1 MRKLTLDLDAIQVE
15 SFSTHAAGVV
25 RGTVD
30 ARQGRETFTC
40 PAPTADPTC
49 PNTCPCNPSADIT
62 CVSCMVTCNGT
73 CWDPTCDTC
82 MLTCN
87 QATGPERC
95 CA

>member
-1 MRKLTLDLDAIQVE
+1 MSKLTLDLERIQVE
-15 SFSTHAAGVV
+15 SFSTHHAGGA

-40 PAPTADPTC
+40 PAPTQDPTC
-49 PNTCPCNPSADIT
+49 ANSCGCTVDPGTDMFTCY
-62 CVSCMVTCNGT
+62 GT

-82 MLTCN
+82 MITCN